1 MGRGGVGFHRG
12 DRDSFQELG
21 SLGVP
26 WRGRL
31 PDAPWVLWGKT
42 PGALGR
48 GPLGDLEPKPS
59 TGSTAERVW
68 HGYFLTQSPSS
79 HQFKGTGDLTTHQ
92 GPGWAAWSP
101 GRCWGSPEGR
111 PLPQGQGRPRALH
124 RGTGLCGSQNCPFK
138 GISFP
143 RFAGNLE
150 KHGGHAL
157 NPEPPGSWFL
167 MLGLPL
173 TLLCG
178 RGLAPECS

>member
-1 MGRGGVGFHRG
+1 MGFHWG

-26 WRGRL
+26 WRGQASRCPL
-31 PDAPWVLWGKT
+31 GPLGKT

-48 GPLGDLEPKPS
+48 APLGDLEPEPS
-59 TGSTAERVW
+59 TGSTAKRVW

-79 HQFKGTGDLTTHQ
+79 PQFKGTGDLTTHQ

-101 GRCWGSPEGR
+101 GRCWGSAEGR

-124 RGTGLCGSQNCPFK
+124 RGTGSCGSQNCPFK

-143 RFAGNLE
+143 YFAGNLE
-150 KHGGHAL
+150 KCGGHAL
-157 NPEPPGSWFL
+157 DSEPPGSGFL
-167 MLGLPL
+167 MFGLPL
-173 TLLCG
+173 TLMCG
-178 RGLAPECS
+178 RSLAPQCS